1 MGPQSVCGRLY
12 LQKSCLMNVEI
23 YINGGGQYYGTLRM
37 AAIRPPFTV
46 TEEKLTEEILRR
58 LPLLKGKEFIIR
70 L

>member
-1 MGPQSVCGRLY
+1 MGQKPVCGRLHI
-12 LQKSCLMNVEI
+12 QNCRLMNVDI
-23 YINGGGQYYGTLRM
+23 YINGGGLYYGTLRM

-46 TEEKLTEEILRR
+46 TEEELTEEILRR

>member
-1 MGPQSVCGRLY
+1 
-12 LQKSCLMNVEI
+12 MNVDI
-23 YINGGGQYYGTLRM
+23 YINRGGQYYGTLRM

-46 TEEKLTEEILRR
+46 TEEELTEEILRR